1 MRNAGGFIGKHRN
14 GLLLFIFVLVS
25 LLLMGFSTRSV
36 TFHPKNIGLTIFSVF
51 QHGISAAAG
60 FVADTVNSVG
70 ELRKLT
76 REAERMR
83 SRLQE
88 LEGVERQIV
97 ELRDENQRLRRLLG
111 YSERIG
117 YDHVT
122 AEVIGRDPSNLFPTI
137 VVGKG
142 SRHDVH
148 EDMPVVAYQDGVQGL
163 VGIVSSV
170 GLQSAIVMPITDRN
184 CYVSAR
190 LHRTRYDGIVNG
202 GAAGQTV
209 VMQYVRK
216 RAKSEVQ
223 YGDIVVTAGLR
234 SLYPKG
240 LFIGRVMSISAREY
254 ENSLRLEV
262 LPAIDFS
269 RLEHVFI
276 LDAGAE

>member
-1 MRNAGGFIGKHRN
+1 MRDPGGFVDKHRN
-14 GLLLFIFVLVS
+14 GILLFVLV
-25 LLLMGFSTRSV
+25 LACLVLMGLSTRTV
-36 TFHPKNIGLTIFSVF
+36 PFRPKSIGLTVFSVF
-51 QHGISAAAG
+51 QHAVSGAVG

-76 REAERMR
+76 VEAEQMR
-83 SRLQE
+83 ARLQE

-97 ELRDENQRLRRLLG
+97 ELRDENERLRRLLG
-111 YSERIG
+111 YSERLS

-122 AEVIGRDPSNLFPTI
+122 AEVIGRDPSNLFPAI
-137 VVGKG
+137 VVNKG
-142 SRHDVH
+142 RSHGIG
-148 EDMPVVAYQDGVQGL
+148 EDMPAVAYQDGVQGL
-163 VGIVSSV
+163 VGIVRSV
-170 GLQSAIVMPITDRN
+170 GLQSSVVMPITDQN

-202 GAAGQTV
+202 GAAHQSV
-209 VMQYVRK
+209 LMQYVRK
-216 RAKSEVQ
+216 RAKSEIQ

-240 LFIGRVMSISAREY
+240 LFIGRVTSISAREY

-262 LPAIDFS
+262 MPAIDFS

-276 LDAGAE
+276 LDAGTE

>member
-1 MRNAGGFIGKHRN
+1 MRNAGSFVDKHRN
-14 GLLLFIFVLVS
+14 GIVLTVLVLVS
-25 LLLMGFSTRSV
+25 LLLMGLSTRTV
-36 TFHPKNIGLTIFSVF
+36 TFRPKDIGLTVFSVF
-51 QHGISAAAG
+51 QHAVSGAAG

-76 REAERMR
+76 REAEQMR
-83 SRLQE
+83 TRLRE

-97 ELRDENQRLRRLLG
+97 ELRDENERLRRLLG
-111 YSERIG
+111 YSDRLG
-117 YDHVT
+117 YDHVS

-137 VVGKG
+137 VVNKG
-142 SRHDVH
+142 SRHGVR

-163 VGIVSSV
+163 VGIVQNV
-170 GLQSAIVMPITDRN
+170 GLQSAVVMPITDRN

-202 GAAGQTV
+202 GAADQTV

-216 RAKSEVQ
+216 RAKSEIQ

-240 LFIGRVMSISAREY
+240 LFIGRVTSISAREY
-254 ENSLRLEV
+254 ENSLRLGV
-262 LPAIDFS
+262 MPAIDFS

-276 LDAGAE
+276 LDTGAE